1 MANLELKKFDIDSI
15 ADDSVVIYC
24 GSRRNGKSVSVK
36 DVLYHKRD
44 IPIGTIVSPTEFANK
59 SFGYIVP
66 SIFIHEEVTNE
77 LIDNVIK
84 RQKNVIE
91 RMHKGETNI
100 DPRAFLIL
108 DDCLYDSAWTKSKGI
123 RTLFYNGRHYHLLL
137 MITMQY
143 CMGIPPSFRTNID
156 YTFIY
161 RDNNLSNRKRIYENF
176 AGMFPTFDVFCQVMD
191 QCTEN
196 YECLV
201 INNSARTNKLNEQV
215 FWYKS
220 PLRADNFK
228 VGAPE
233 AWKFSEKQEEEEG
246 SEDEDDFDPSI
257 YRKQS
262 KGPNLN
268 VKKKS

>member
-1 MANLELKKFDIDSI
+1 MLRKN
-15 ADDSVVIYC
+15 
-24 GSRRNGKSVSVK
+24 
-36 DVLYHKRD
+36 H
-44 IPIGTIVSPTEFANK
+44 
-59 SFGYIVP
+59 
-66 SIFIHEEVTNE
+66 
-77 LIDNVIK
+77 
-84 RQKNVIE
+84 KNV
-91 RMHKGETNI
+91 
-100 DPRAFLIL
+100 
-108 DDCLYDSAWTKSKGI
+108 
-123 RTLFYNGRHYHLLL
+123 

-143 CMGIPPSFRTNID
+143 CLGLPPMLRSNID

-161 RDNNLSNRKRIYENF
+161 RENNISNRKRIYENF

-215 FWYKS
+215 FWYKA
-220 PLRADNFK
+220 PLRGNIFK

-233 AWKFSEKQEEEEG
+233 AWKFSEKQEEEG
-246 SEDEDDFDPSI
+246 SEDENDFDPSI

-268 VKKKS
+268 VMKKL